1 MNTKSI
7 VKVLH
12 VNLAKGFRGG
22 ERQTEILIRE
32 LAKSNNIRQALV
44 CRSDS
49 PLRTRLAD
57 VPNLGFVKANHQLQG
72 HFSAPESDL
81 VHAHEAKAVHWAW
94 LHKTM
99 KGAPYIL
106 TRRVPYPVKDKFFN
120 RLAYCNASLAVAI
133 SSSIKKHLD
142 SLGWTKTALVA
153 SVLARLTQDNEKI
166 IRLQKQKQ
174 AKIIVGHIGALVDRH
189 KGQSVL
195 LQVARMM
202 QEEHPEVEFWF
213 LGQGEDEAWL
223 KQQSLELH
231 NVKWLGFQSDVGS
244 HLTVMDVFAFPSRN
258 EGLGSVLL
266 DVMDAGVPIV
276 ASDVDG
282 IPDIVQH
289 EQTGLLVPA
298 GDAASL
304 HKSLLRLLGD
314 KSLSD
319 YLVKNAKGQLDNY
332 TPERMAES
340 YKQIY
345 CEVIGLN

>member
-1 MNTKSI
+1 MNAKPS

-22 ERQTEILIRE
+22 ERQTELLIRE
-32 LAKSNNIRQALV
+32 LAKSNNIKQVLV

-49 PLRTRLAD
+49 PLRERLSD
-57 VPNLGFVKANHQLQG
+57 VTNLDFVKANHQLQG
-72 HFSAPESDL
+72 HFSAPQGDL

-94 LHKTM
+94 LHKM
-99 KGAPYIL
+99 IRRVPYIL
-106 TRRVPYPVKDKFFN
+106 TRRVPYPVKNKFFN
-120 RLAYCNASLAVAI
+120 RLSYRNASFAVAI
-133 SSSIKKHLD
+133 SSSIKSHLD
-142 SLGWTKTALVA
+142 SLGWAKTAFVA
-153 SVLARLTQDNEKI
+153 SVLARLTQDTKKI
-166 IRLQKQKQ
+166 IELQEQKDE
-174 AKIIVGHIGALVDRH
+174 KIIVGHIGALVDRH

-195 LQVARMM
+195 LQAARMM
-202 QEEHPEVEFWF
+202 QTADDEVEFWF
-213 LGQGEDEAWL
+213 LGQGEDEEWL
-223 KQQSLELH
+223 KQQSVDLH

-244 HLTVMDVFAFPSRN
+244 HLAVMDIFAFPSRN

-276 ASDVDG
+276 ASNVDG

-289 EQTGLLVPA
+289 EQTGLLVPV
-298 GDAASL
+298 GDAACL

-319 YLVKNAKGQLDNY
+319 FLVKNAKERLDNY

-345 CEVIGLN
+345 FEVIEKR